1 VRQATLLR
9 DDKSVFIRLDPGAT
23 GQDLFDVTD
32 KLKEAGIE
40 KVGLMA
46 RPIERRSR

>member
-1 VRQATLLR
+1 
-9 DDKSVFIRLDPGAT
+9 VFIRMDAGAT

-46 RPIERRSR
+46 KPIERR